1 MWPCSVI
8 VLPSWNFW
16 KNCLKNMRQLKS
28 HMQRHPHVYYMNLI
42 NIAEEIDSVSPDPS
56 ATLKLLQDLS
66 YQFSH
71 FWISRRG
78 QGGQPGQSLSSAIEN
93 TWVLYHVLPVHVFTY
108 VILRIHSISL
118 ILFHFPC
125 ISGRTITKTWCHTR
139 FSSWLQPGVLWAD
152 PSMKLSW

>member
-1 MWPCSVI
+1 
-8 VLPSWNFW
+8 
-16 KNCLKNMRQLKS
+16 MRQLKS

-93 TWVLYHVLPVHVFTY
+93 T
-108 VILRIHSISL
+108 
-118 ILFHFPC
+118 
-125 ISGRTITKTWCHTR
+125 
-139 FSSWLQPGVLWAD
+139 
-152 PSMKLSW
+152 